1 MKTLIEGLFKE
12 MDNAKL
18 LMMGCV
24 ASLLLAN
31 LGLILHLMIVDGS
44 TVQGTLN
51 FLEQEITLLIPT
63 SGVVSVIQHGVAA
76 YFSNK
81 KPPQQ
86 PTA

>member
-1 MKTLIEGLFKE
+1 MKLLIEGLFKE

-18 LMMGCV
+18 LMLGCV

-31 LGLILHLMIVDGS
+31 LGLILHLMFVDGS

-51 FLEQEITLLIPT
+51 FLESEITLLIPT

-76 YFSNK
+76 YFVNK
-81 KPPQQ
+81 KQAQPP
-86 PTA
+86 AA